1 MAEYISRY
9 DQVVI
14 IPLDEASTLCVCGR
28 RVLWTLGVY
37 EWRCKCGLRFVK
49 ATGMNEV
56 YEVGGTTNG
65 SALFL

>member
-1 MAEYISRY
+1 MAEYIPRY

-37 EWRCKCGLRFVK
+37 EWRCRCGLRFVK
-49 ATGMNEV
+49 ESGMNQV
-56 YEVGGTTNG
+56 YDLYGTHNG
-65 SALFL
+65 TALFL